1 MIFSPTSHVLD
12 AGPCCHEPRLQ
23 TQIKPDK
30 PPNADAVALYW
41 KEFTMTKFDQAW
53 VDAETAKREWMTENS
68 LYKEEEE
75 HASCGVGLVVS
86 IDGKPSRKV
95 VENGIAALKA
105 IWHRGAVDAD
115 GKTGDGA
122 GIHVQIPVEFFYD
135 QIRRTGHEPDMTK
148 MIAVGQVFLPRT
160 DYGAQETCRTIVESE
175 VLRMGYYI
183 YGWRHVPVDVACLG
197 EKANATR
204 PEIEQILI
212 SNSKGVDEETFER
225 ELYVIRRR
233 IEKAATAAG
242 VQGLYLCSLSCRS
255 IIYKGMML
263 AEQVAEFY
271 PDLMDERFESAFALY
286 HQRYSTNTFPQ
297 WWLAQPFRMLAHNGE
312 INTLKGNLNWMKS
325 HEIRM
330 ASGAFGDMAEDIKP
344 IVAQGSSDSAALD
357 SVFEVLVRAGRS
369 APMAKTMMVPE
380 SWSKQAIELPQ
391 SWRDMYSY
399 CNSVLE
405 PWDGPAALAM
415 TDGRWVCAG
424 LDRNGLRPMR
434 YVVTGDGLLIAGS
447 ETGMV
452 PVDEANVVEKGALG
466 PGQLL
471 AVDMQEGKLYHDT
484 EMKDKLAAAQPFGDW
499 VGKIN
504 ELDDKLAV
512 VTEKPM
518 FTGAEL
524 RKRQIA
530 AGYSIEELEQIL
542 APMAE
547 DAKEALASMGDDTP
561 SAVLSEKYRPLSHFF
576 RQAFSQVT
584 NPPIDSLREFRVMS
598 LKTRFG
604 NLKNVLDEDSS
615 QTEILVLDSPFVGNA
630 QFDELIANFNA
641 PLAEID
647 CTFDAG
653 AGPDDLRKGLTRI
666 RAEAEDAVRSGAGHI
681 ILTDQHQSIDR
692 VAMPMILATS
702 AVHSW
707 LTRKGLR
714 TFCSLNVRSAECVDP
729 HYFAVL
735 IGCGATVVNAYLAE
749 DSLADRIERGLL
761 ECTLTEAIQRYRNAI
776 DQGLLKIMA
785 KMGISVISSYRGG
798 LNFEAV
804 GLSRAMVAEYFP
816 GMQSRISGIGTT
828 GIQRKSES
836 VHAKGWRG
844 GSDVLPIGGF
854 YKARRS
860 GEKHAWEAQ
869 TMHMLQAACNTANYE
884 MWKQFSAAMRANPPI
899 HLRDLL
905 DIKEMGKAIP
915 IEEVESITSIRKRF
929 VTPGMSL
936 GALSPEAHKTLNV
949 AMNRIGAKS
958 DSGEGGED
966 PAHFVPEANGDNPSA
981 KIKQVASG
989 RFGVTAEYLNHCEE
1003 LEIKV
1008 AQGAKPGEGGQLP
1021 GMKVTDLIARLRHST
1036 KGVTLISPPPH
1047 HDIYSIEDLAQ
1058 LIYDLKQINPRCKV
1072 TVKLVASSGV
1082 GTIAAGVAKAKADVI
1097 LISGHNGGTGA
1108 SPATS
1113 IKYAGL
1119 PWEMGL
1125 TEAHQVLAMNNLRE
1139 RVTLRTDG
1147 GLRTGRDIVMAAMMG
1162 AEEYG
1167 IGTAALIAMG
1177 CIMVRQCQS
1186 NTCPVGVCTQDEEL
1200 RDKFTGNA
1208 DKVVNLITFYATEV
1222 REILASIGAR
1232 SMDDVIGR
1240 ADLLSQVS
1248 RGSAHLDDLDLNPL
1262 LITVDGADRIVY
1274 DRNKA
1279 RNFVPDTLDAEI
1291 VKDAARFLNDGE
1303 KMQLQY
1309 AVQNTLRTIGTR
1321 TSSHIVQN
1329 FGMNNTLQA
1338 DHLTVKLSGSA
1349 GQSLGAFAA
1358 PGLKLEVSGDAN
1370 DYVGKGLSGGT
1381 IVVRPPMNSPLVAA
1395 DNTIIGNT
1403 VLYGATAGYL
1413 FAAGRA
1419 GERFGV
1425 RNSGAKVVIEG
1436 CGACGCE
1443 YMTGGV
1449 AVILGSIGANFG
1461 AGMTGGMAYL
1471 YDPDGVAD
1479 SRMNHETLATCPIGD
1494 AHWEGQLKEL
1504 IERHL
1509 AETGSVKA
1517 ADILQHW
1524 DVELA
1529 NFVQICPKEMLA
1541 HLPAPLGVEDKA
1553 VPAE

>member
-1 MIFSPTSHVLD
+1 
-12 AGPCCHEPRLQ
+12 
-23 TQIKPDK
+23 
-30 PPNADAVALYW
+30 
-41 KEFTMTKFDQAW
+41 MTNFDQNWKAS
-53 VDAETAKREWMTENS
+53 EEAKRAFMSENS
-68 LYKEEEE
+68 LYRAEDE
-75 HASCGVGLVVS
+75 HSSCGVGLVVS
-86 IDGKPSRKV
+86 INGKKSRSV
-95 VENGIAALKA
+95 VEAGIDALKA

-122 GIHVQIPVEFFYD
+122 GIHVQIPIRFFYD
-135 QIRRTGHEPDMTK
+135 QIERTGHTPDMGRL
-148 MIAVGQVFLPRT
+148 IAVGQVFLPRS
-160 DYGAQETCRTIVESE
+160 DFGAQETCRTIVESE
-175 VLRMGYYI
+175 VLRMGYSI
-183 YGWRHVPVDVACLG
+183 YGWRHVPVDVTCLG

-204 PEIEQILI
+204 PEIEQIII
-212 SNSKGVDEETFER
+212 SNAKDVDEDTFER

-233 IEKAATAAG
+233 IEKAAAAEG
-242 VQGLYLCSLSCRS
+242 INELYIASLSCRS

-263 AEQVAEFY
+263 AEQVADFY
-271 PDLMDERFESAFALY
+271 PDLMDERFISGFAIY

-312 INTLKGNLNWMKS
+312 INTLKGNVNWMKS

-330 ASGAFGDMAEDIKP
+330 ASATFGDMAEDIKP
-344 IVAQGSSDSAALD
+344 IIAGGSSDSAALD
-357 SVFEVLVRAGRS
+357 AVFEMLVRAGRS
-369 APMAKTMMVPE
+369 APMAKTMLVPE
-380 SWSKQAIELPQ
+380 SWSKQAVELPEA
-391 SWRDMYSY
+391 WRDMYSY
-399 CNSVLE
+399 CNSVME

-434 YVVTGDGLLIAGS
+434 YVVTGEGLLIAGS
-447 ETGMV
+447 EAGMV
-452 PVDEANVVEKGALG
+452 PIDESSVVEKGALG
-466 PGQLL
+466 PGQIL
-471 AVDMQEGKLYHDT
+471 AVDMKNGKLFHDT
-484 EMKDKLAAAQPFGDW
+484 EIKDRLAASQPFGEW

-504 ELDDKLAV
+504 DADTVLAKV
-512 VTEKPM
+512 DEKPM
-518 FTGAEL
+518 FTGDEL

-530 AGYSIEELEQIL
+530 AGYSVEELEQIL

-547 DAKEALASMGDDTP
+547 DGKEVLASMGDDTP
-561 SAVLSEKYRPLSHFF
+561 SAVLSKMYRPLSHYF
-576 RQAFSQVT
+576 RQNFSQVT

-604 NLKNVLDEDSS
+604 NLKNVLDEVST
-615 QTEILVLDSPFVGNA
+615 QTEIVVLASPFVGNA
-630 QFDELIANFNA
+630 QWDVLTTQFNA

-647 CTFDAG
+647 CTFEAG
-653 AGPDDLRKGLTRI
+653 TESLSGNLERI
-666 RAEAEDAVRSGAGHI
+666 RSEAEDAVRSGAGHLV
-681 ILTDQHQSIDR
+681 LTDHLSGSGR

-702 AVHSW
+702 AVHSH
-707 LTRKGLR
+707 LTRNGLR

-749 DSLADRIERGLL
+749 DSLADRIERGLIKGN
-761 ECTLTEAIQRYRNAI
+761 LTDAIARYRAAI

-804 GLSRAMVAEYFP
+804 GLSRAMCAEYFP
-816 GMQSRISGIGTT
+816 GMTSRISGIGVSGVQIKVEEVHHRGWST
-828 GIQRKSES
+828 GL
-836 VHAKGWRG
+836 
-844 GSDVLPIGGF
+844 DVLPVGGF
-854 YKARRS
+854 YKARNS
-860 GEKHAWEAQ
+860 GETHAWEA
-869 TMHMLQAACNTANYE
+869 TSMNLLQMACNKSSFDL
-884 MWKQFSAAMRANPPI
+884 WKQYSAKMRSNPPI

-905 DIKEMGKAIP
+905 KIKPLGKPVP

-936 GALSPEAHKTLNV
+936 GALSPEAHKILNV

-966 PAHFVPEANGDNPSA
+966 PAHFVAEPNGDNPSA

-989 RFGVTAEYLNHCEE
+989 RFGVTAEYLNQCEE

-1021 GMKVTDLIARLRHST
+1021 GMKVTDLIARLRLST

-1125 TEAHQVLAMNNLRE
+1125 TEAHQVLAMNKLRD

-1147 GLRTGRDIVMAAMMG
+1147 GLRTGRDIIMAAMMG

-1186 NTCPVGVCTQDEEL
+1186 NTCPVGVCTQDEYL
-1200 RDKFTGNA
+1200 RAKFTGTA
-1208 DKVVNLITFYATEV
+1208 DKVVNLITFYAQEV
-1222 REILASIGAR
+1222 RELLAEIGAR
-1232 SMDDVIGR
+1232 SLDEIVGR
-1240 ADLLSQVS
+1240 ADLLAQVS

-1262 LITVDGADRIVY
+1262 LITVDGASDIVY
-1274 DRNKA
+1274 NRTRGRNE
-1279 RNFVPDTLDAEI
+1279 VPDTLDAEI
-1291 VKDAARFLNDGE
+1291 VRDAARFLSEGE
-1303 KMQLQY
+1303 KMQLSY
-1309 AVQNTLRTIGTR
+1309 AVQNTHRTVGTR
-1321 TSSHIVQN
+1321 TSSLIVKN
-1329 FGMNNTLQA
+1329 FGMNNTLQS
-1338 DHLTVKLSGSA
+1338 DHLTVKLQGSA
-1349 GQSLGAFAA
+1349 GQSLGAFAVQ
-1358 PGLKLEVSGDAN
+1358 GLKLEVSGDAN

-1381 IVVRPPMNSPLVAA
+1381 IVVRPPQTSPLTAS

-1403 VLYGATAGYL
+1403 VLYGATKGYL

-1419 GERFGV
+1419 GERFAV
-1425 RNSGAKVVIEG
+1425 RNSGAKTVIEG
-1436 CGACGCE
+1436 CGSNGCE

-1449 AVILGSIGANFG
+1449 AVILGEIGANFG

-1471 YDPDGVAD
+1471 YDPDGTATTL
-1479 SRMNHETLATCPIGD
+1479 MNMETVVTCPVTVD
-1494 AHWEGQLKEL
+1494 HWVSELKSL
-1504 IERHL
+1504 LERHV
-1509 AETGSVKA
+1509 AETNSRKTTE
-1517 ADILQHW
+1517 ILRHW
-1524 DVELA
+1524 DLEVG
-1529 NFVQICPKEMLA
+1529 NFLQVCPKEMLV
-1541 HLPAPLGVEDKA
+1541 HLPAPLTIEESA
-1553 VPAE
+1553 IPAE

>member
-1 MIFSPTSHVLD
+1 
-12 AGPCCHEPRLQ
+12 
-23 TQIKPDK
+23 
-30 PPNADAVALYW
+30 
-41 KEFTMTKFDQAW
+41 MTKFDENWVAQEETKRAW
-53 VDAETAKREWMTENS
+53 MAENS
-68 LYKEEEE
+68 LYREEEE

-86 IDGKPSRKV
+86 IDGKKSRKV
-95 VENGIAALKA
+95 VENGINALKA

-122 GIHVQIPVEFFYD
+122 GIHVQIPVPFFYD
-135 QIRRTGHEPDMTK
+135 QIERTGHTPDK
-148 MIAVGQVFLPRT
+148 EQMIAVGQVFLPRT
-160 DYGAQETCRTIVESE
+160 DFGAQETCRTIVETE
-175 VLRMGYYI
+175 VLRMGYRI
-183 YGWRHVPVDVACLG
+183 YGWRHVPVNVSCLG

-212 SNSKGVDEETFER
+212 SNSKGVEEEEFER

-233 IEKAATAAG
+233 IEKAAAMMD
-242 VQGLYLCSLSCRS
+242 LYICSLSCRS

-263 AEQVAEFY
+263 AEQVADFY
-271 PDLMDERFESAFALY
+271 PDLMDERFESAFAIY

-330 ASGAFGDMAEDIKP
+330 ASGAFGDMAEDVKP
-344 IVAQGSSDSAALD
+344 VVAAGSSDSAALD

-369 APMAKTMMVPE
+369 APMAKTMLVPE
-380 SWSKQAIELPQ
+380 AWSQQNEMPKKWQ
-391 SWRDMYSY
+391 DMYNY
-399 CNSVLE
+399 CNAVME

-415 TDGRWVCAG
+415 TDGRWVVAG

-434 YVVTGDGLLIAGS
+434 YAVTGDGLLIAGS

-452 PVDEANVVEKGALG
+452 PFDEATVREKGALG
-466 PGQLL
+466 PGQMIG
-471 AVDMQEGKLYHDT
+471 VHMGKAALYHD
-484 EMKDKLAAAQPFGDW
+484 EELKDKMSAALPFGEW
-499 VGKIN
+499 VEKITH
-504 ELDDKLAV
+504 LDDITLDVKEQPL
-512 VTEKPM
+512 
-518 FTGAEL
+518 FSGAEL

-547 DAKEALASMGDDTP
+547 DGKETLASMGDDTP
-561 SAVLSEKYRPLSHFF
+561 SAVLSKKYRPLSHFF
-576 RQAFSQVT
+576 RQNFSQVT

-630 QFDELIANFNA
+630 QFDKMVEQFNA
-641 PLAEID
+641 DMVTID
-647 CTFDAG
+647 CTFAADG
-653 AGPDDLRKGLTRI
+653 GSLREALNRI
-666 RAEAEDAVRSGAGHI
+666 RNEAEDAVRSGAGHI
-681 ILTDQHQSIDR
+681 VLTDQEQSVDK
-692 VAMPMILATS
+692 VGMPMILATS
-702 AVHSW
+702 AVHAW
-707 LTRKGLR
+707 LTSKGLR
-714 TFCSLNVRSAECVDP
+714 TFTSLNVRSAECVDP

-761 ECTLTEAIQRYRNAI
+761 DTDLTEATARYRNAI

-804 GLSRAMVAEYFP
+804 GLSRAMVNEFFP
-816 GMQSRISGIGTT
+816 GMQSRISGIGIT
-828 GIQRKSES
+828 GIQAKTED
-836 VHAKGWRG
+836 VHRLGWQG
-844 GSDVLPIGGF
+844 GQDVLPIGGF

-869 TMHMLQAACNTANYE
+869 TMHMLQAACARASYD
-884 MWKQFSAAMRANPPI
+884 MWKQYSQTMKANPPI

-905 DIKEMGKAIP
+905 DIKPMGEPIA

-966 PAHFVPEANGDNPSA
+966 PAHFVPEPNGDNPSA

-1072 TVKLVASSGV
+1072 TVKLVAASGV

-1139 RVTLRTDG
+1139 RITLRTDG

-1186 NTCPVGVCTQDEEL
+1186 NTCPVGVCTQDEDL
-1200 RDKFTGNA
+1200 RAKFDGNA
-1208 DKVVNLITFYATEV
+1208 DKVVNLITFYAQEV
-1222 REILASIGAR
+1222 RDILASIGAR
-1232 SMDDVIGR
+1232 SLDEVIGR
-1240 ADLLSQVS
+1240 ADLLTQVS

-1262 LITVDGADRIVY
+1262 LITVDGAHEIKY
-1274 DRNKA
+1274 DRNKP
-1279 RNFVPDTLDAEI
+1279 RNDVPDTLDAEI
-1291 VKDAARFLNDGE
+1291 VKDAQPFLKDGE
-1303 KMQLQY
+1303 KMQLSY

-1321 TSSHIVQN
+1321 TSSHIVQR
-1329 FGMNNTLQA
+1329 FGMRNDLQP
-1338 DHLTVKLSGSA
+1338 DHLTIKLTGSA
-1349 GQSLGAFAA
+1349 GQALGAFAA
-1358 PGLKLEVSGDAN
+1358 PGLKLEVFGDAN
-1370 DYVGKGLSGGT
+1370 DYVGKGLSGGR
-1381 IVVRPPMNSPLVAA
+1381 IVVRPAQESPLVAA

-1403 VLYGATAGYL
+1403 VLYGATAGHL

-1419 GERFGV
+1419 GERFAV
-1425 RNSGAKVVIEG
+1425 RNSGASVVIEG
-1436 CGACGCE
+1436 CGTNGCE

-1471 YDPDGVAD
+1471 YDAEGDVAD
-1479 SRMNHETLATCPIGD
+1479 LMNMETLVTCPVTVD
-1494 AHWEGQLKEL
+1494 HWHDQLKGL
-1504 IERHL
+1504 IEEHVN
-1509 AETGSVKA
+1509 ETGSLKGA
-1517 ADILQHW
+1517 QLLQDW
-1524 DVELA
+1524 DLEKSK
-1529 NFVQICPKEMLA
+1529 FVQVCPIEMLK
-1541 HLPAPLGVEDKA
+1541 HIPAPLGIEDQA
-1553 VPAE
+1553 IPAE

>member
-1 MIFSPTSHVLD
+1 
-12 AGPCCHEPRLQ
+12 
-23 TQIKPDK
+23 
-30 PPNADAVALYW
+30 
-41 KEFTMTKFDQAW
+41 MTKYDDAW
-53 VDAETAKREWMTENS
+53 VAREEAKRAMMAEKG
-68 LYKEEEE
+68 LYSAEEE
-75 HASCGVGLVVS
+75 HSSCGVGLVVN
-86 IDGKPSRKV
+86 IDGSRSRSV
-95 VENGIAALKA
+95 VENGIKALKA

-122 GIHVQIPVEFFYD
+122 GIHVQIPVPFFYD
-135 QIRRTGHEPDMTK
+135 QVRRTGHTPREDEL
-148 MIAVGQVFLPRT
+148 IAVGQVFLPRT
-160 DYGAQETCRTIVESE
+160 NFAAQETCRTIVETE

-183 YGWRHVPVDVACLG
+183 YGWRHVPVKIECLG

-212 SNSKGVDEETFER
+212 SNSKGVDEDVFER

-233 IEKAATAAG
+233 IEKAAIAAQ
-242 VQGLYLCSLSCRS
+242 VPQMYIASMSCRS

-271 PDLMDERFESAFALY
+271 PDLMDDRFVSAFAIY

-330 ASGAFGDMAEDIKP
+330 ASATFGELAEDIKP
-344 IVAQGSSDSAALD
+344 IVAAGSSDSAALD

-369 APMAKTMMVPE
+369 APMAKTMLVPE
-380 SWSKQAIELPQ
+380 SWSKQAVELPQ
-391 SWRDMYSY
+391 AWRDMYSY
-399 CNSVLE
+399 CNSVME

-434 YVVTGDGLLIAGS
+434 FVVTGDGMLIAGS
-447 ETGMV
+447 EAGMV
-452 PVDEANVVEKGALG
+452 PLDEANVVEKGALG
-466 PGQLL
+466 PGQMI
-471 AVDMQEGKLYHDT
+471 AVDMKKGKLFHDARI
-484 EMKDKLAAAQPFGDW
+484 KDKLAEALPFGEW
-499 VGKIN
+499 VGKIV
-504 ELDDKLAV
+504 ELDEPLADV
-512 VTEKPM
+512 VETPV

-524 RKRQIA
+524 RRRQVA
-530 AGYSIEELEQIL
+530 AGYSIEDLEQIL

-547 DAKEALASMGDDTP
+547 DAKETLASMGDDTP
-561 SAVLSEKYRPLSHFF
+561 SAVLSKQYRPLSHFF
-576 RQAFSQVT
+576 RQNFSQVT

-630 QFDELIANFNA
+630 QFEALFAHFNA
-641 PLAEID
+641 DMVTID
-647 CTFDAG
+647 CTFEPG
-653 AGPDDLRKGLTRI
+653 AANLNEGLKRI

-681 ILTDQHQSIDR
+681 VLTDHMSGEDK

-702 AVHSW
+702 AVHSH

-714 TFCSLNVRSAECVDP
+714 TFTSLNVRSAECMDP

-749 DSLADRIERGLL
+749 DSLNDRIERGLL
-761 ECTLTEAIQRYRNAI
+761 DMTLSKAVERYREAI

-785 KMGISVISSYRGG
+785 KMGISVVSSYRGG

-804 GLSRAMVAEYFP
+804 GLSRAMCAEYFP
-816 GMQSRISGIGTT
+816 GMTSRISGIGVT
-828 GIQRKSES
+828 GIQRKAEE
-836 VHAKGWRG
+836 VHAKGWQG
-844 GSDVLPIGGF
+844 DAVVLPIGGF
-854 YKARRS
+854 YKARKS
-860 GEKHAWEAQ
+860 GETHAWEA
-869 TMHMLQAACNTANYE
+869 TSMHLLQMACNKASYQ
-884 MWKQFSAAMRANPPI
+884 MWKQYSQKMQSNPPI

-905 DIKEMGKAIP
+905 DIKPLGEPVGL
-915 IEEVESITSIRKRF
+915 EEVESITSIRKRF

-966 PAHFVPEANGDNPSA
+966 PAHFVPEPNGDNPSA

-989 RFGVTAEYLNHCEE
+989 RFGVTAEYLNQCEE

-1082 GTIAAGVAKAKADVI
+1082 GTIAAGVAKAKADII

-1125 TEAHQVLAMNNLRE
+1125 TEAHQVLSMNNLRD

-1147 GLRTGRDIVMAAMMG
+1147 GLRTGRDIVMAAMLG

-1186 NTCPVGVCTQDEEL
+1186 NTCPVGVCTQDEAL

-1232 SMDDVIGR
+1232 SLDDVIGR
-1240 ADLLSQVS
+1240 ADLLTQVS

-1262 LITVDGADRIVY
+1262 LITVDGAHDNVY
-1274 DRNKA
+1274 DRDKP
-1279 RNFVPDTLDAEI
+1279 RNPVLDTLDAQI
-1291 VKDAARFLNDGE
+1291 VKDAARFLEDGE
-1303 KMQLQY
+1303 KMQLSY
-1309 AVQNTLRTIGTR
+1309 AVQNTHRTVGTR
-1321 TSSHIVQN
+1321 VSSHIVKK
-1329 FGMNNTLQA
+1329 FGMRNSLQP
-1338 DHLTVKLSGSA
+1338 DHLTVKLTGSA

-1381 IVVRPPMNSPLVAA
+1381 IVVRPSMASSIVAA

-1403 VLYGATAGYL
+1403 VLYGATDGYL

-1419 GERFGV
+1419 GERFAV

-1436 CGACGCE
+1436 CGSNGCE

-1471 YDPDGVAD
+1471 YDPLGKAPAM
-1479 SRMNHETLATCPIGD
+1479 MNHETLVSCPVTVD
-1494 AHWEGQLKEL
+1494 HWMGQLKDL
-1504 IERHL
+1504 LERHL
-1509 AETGSVKA
+1509 KETNSRRA

-1524 DVELA
+1524 DTEKH
-1529 NFVQICPKEMLA
+1529 NFLQICPKEMLI
-1541 HLPAPLGVEDKA
+1541 HIQAPLSYEEA
-1553 VPAE
+1553 AMPAE

>member
-1 MIFSPTSHVLD
+1 
-12 AGPCCHEPRLQ
+12 
-23 TQIKPDK
+23 
-30 PPNADAVALYW
+30 
-41 KEFTMTKFDQAW
+41 MTKYDADW
-53 VDAETAKREWMTENS
+53 VRAEEAKRKWMAENGMYS
-68 LYKEEEE
+68 EAEE
-75 HASCGVGLVVS
+75 HSSCGVGLVVS
-86 IDGKPSRKV
+86 IDGKKSRKV
-95 VENGIAALKA
+95 VEAGINALKA

-122 GIHVQIPVEFFYD
+122 GIHIQIPAPFFYD
-135 QIRRTGHEPDMTK
+135 QIKRTGHEPRHDELM
-148 MIAVGQVFLPRT
+148 AVGQVFLPRT
-160 DYGAQETCRTIVESE
+160 DFGAQETCRTIVEAE

-183 YGWRHVPVDVACLG
+183 YGWRHVPVEIECLG

-212 SNSKGVDEETFER
+212 SNSKGVDEEQFER

-233 IEKAATAAG
+233 IEKAAAAAH
-242 VQGLYLCSLSCRS
+242 VEGLYIASLSCRS

-263 AEQVAEFY
+263 AEQVAVFY
-271 PDLMDERFESAFALY
+271 PDLQDERFESAFAVY

-312 INTLKGNLNWMKS
+312 INTIKGNVNWMKS

-330 ASGAFGDMAEDIKP
+330 ASGTFGDLAEDIKP
-344 IVAQGSSDSAALD
+344 IIPSGSSDSAALD
-357 SVFEVLVRAGRS
+357 AVFEVLVRAGRS
-369 APMAKTMMVPE
+369 APMAKTMLVPE

-391 SWRDMYSY
+391 AWRDMYSY
-399 CNSVLE
+399 CNGVME

-415 TDGRWVCAG
+415 TDGRWVCGG

-447 ETGMV
+447 EAGMV
-452 PVDEANVVEKGALG
+452 PTHEGTVREKGALG
-466 PGQLL
+466 PGQMI
-471 AVDMQEGKLYHDT
+471 AVDMKAGKLYHDT
-484 EMKDKLAAAQPFGDW
+484 EIKDKLAASQPFGDW
-499 VGKIN
+499 VGKITDLDK
-504 ELDDKLAV
+504 ELSSIA
-512 VTEKPM
+512 EKPM
-518 FTGAEL
+518 FEGADL
-524 RKRQIA
+524 RQRQIA
-530 AGYSIEELEQIL
+530 AGMTVEEIEQTLV
-542 APMAE
+542 PMAE
-547 DAKEALASMGDDTP
+547 DGKEALASMGDDTP
-561 SAVLSEKYRPLSHFF
+561 SAVLSNKYRPLSHFF
-576 RQAFSQVT
+576 RQNFSQVT

-604 NLKNVLDEDSS
+604 NLKNVLDESS
-615 QTEILVLDSPFVGNA
+615 AQTEIFVLNSPFVANA
-630 QFDELIANFNA
+630 QFDELKSHFNA
-641 PLAEID
+641 GLSEID
-647 CTFDAG
+647 CTFGTDE
-653 AGPDDLRKGLTRI
+653 GPDALRRALNRI
-666 RAEAEDAVRSGAGHI
+666 RAEVEEAVRSGGGHI
-681 ILTDQHQSIDR
+681 ILTDQHQGPDR
-692 VAMPMILATS
+692 VPMPMILATS

-707 LTRKGLR
+707 LTAKGLR
-714 TFCSLNVRSAECVDP
+714 TFCSLGVRSAECVDP

-735 IGCGATVVNAYLAE
+735 IGCGATIVNAYLAE
-749 DSLADRIERGLL
+749 DTLADRIKRGLL
-761 ECTLTEAIQRYRNAI
+761 DMTLNEAMAQYREAI
-776 DQGLLKIMA
+776 DQGMLKIMS
-785 KMGISVISSYRGG
+785 KMGISVVSSYRGG

-804 GLSRAMVAEYFP
+804 GLSRATCAEFFP
-816 GMQSRISGIGTT
+816 GMTSRISGIGVS
-828 GIQRKSES
+828 GIQKKVEGI
-836 VHAKGWRG
+836 HQKGWLSG
-844 GSDVLPIGGF
+844 LDVLPIGGF
-854 YKARRS
+854 YKARKS
-860 GEKHAWEAQ
+860 GETHAWEAQ
-869 TMHMLQAACNTANYE
+869 TMHMLQSACDRASFE
-884 MWKQFSAAMRANPPI
+884 IWKQYSARMQANPPI

-905 DIKEMGKAIP
+905 AIKP
-915 IEEVESITSIRKRF
+915 LNTPVPLEEVESITSIRKRF

-936 GALSPEAHKTLNV
+936 GALSPEAHKLLNV

-966 PAHFVPEANGDNPSA
+966 PAHFVPESNGDNPSA

-989 RFGVTAEYLNHCEE
+989 RFGVTAEYLNQCEE

-1058 LIYDLKQINPRCKV
+1058 LIYDLKQINPRVKV

-1108 SPATS
+1108 SPGTS
-1113 IKYAGL
+1113 IKFAGL

-1125 TEAHQVLAMNNLRE
+1125 TEAHQVLAMNNLRS

-1186 NTCPVGVCTQDEEL
+1186 NTCPVGVCTQDPEL
-1200 RDKFTGNA
+1200 RAKFTGTA
-1208 DKVVNLITFYATEV
+1208 DKVVNLITFYAQEV

-1232 SMDDVIGR
+1232 SLDEVIGR

-1248 RGSAHLDDLDLNPL
+1248 RGADHLDDLDLNPL
-1262 LITVDGADRIVY
+1262 LITVDGSKNIVY
-1274 DRNKA
+1274 NREKPRNA
-1279 RNFVPDTLDAEI
+1279 VNDTLDVEI
-1291 VKDAARFLNDGE
+1291 VRDAARFLKDGE
-1303 KMQLQY
+1303 KMQLSY
-1309 AVQNTLRTIGTR
+1309 AVQNTHRSVGTR

-1329 FGMNNTLQA
+1329 FGMRNALQP

-1358 PGLKLEVSGDAN
+1358 PGLKIEIMGEAN

-1381 IVVRPPMNSPLVAA
+1381 IVVRPPMESPLIAS

-1403 VLYGATAGYL
+1403 VLYGATDGYL

-1419 GERFGV
+1419 GERFAV

-1436 CGACGCE
+1436 CGSNGCE

-1449 AVILGSIGANFG
+1449 AVILGEIGPNFG

-1471 YDPDGVAD
+1471 YDPEGKTAAM
-1479 SRMNHETLATCPIGD
+1479 MNMETLVTCPVTVD
-1494 AHWEGQLKEL
+1494 HWQDQLKGL
-1504 IERHL
+1504 IARHA
-1509 AETGSVKA
+1509 AETGSRKA
-1517 ADILQHW
+1517 TDLIQNW
-1524 DVELA
+1524 DLEKDS
-1529 NFVQICPKEMLA
+1529 FVQVCPKEMLV
-1541 HLPAPLGVEDKA
+1541 HIPFPLSIEDKA
-1553 VPAE
+1553 IPAE

>member
-1 MIFSPTSHVLD
+1 MTIYDQSW
-12 AGPCCHEPRLQ
+12 
-23 TQIKPDK
+23 
-30 PPNADAVALYW
+30 VA
-41 KEFTMTKFDQAW
+41 
-53 VDAETAKREWMTENS
+53 AEEAKREWMTENG
-68 LYKEEEE
+68 LFREDDE
-75 HASCGVGLVVS
+75 HASCGVGLVVA
-86 IDGKPSRKV
+86 IDGAPSRGV
-95 VENGIAALKA
+95 VEKGINALKA

-122 GIHVQIPVEFFYD
+122 GIHVQIPVPFFED
-135 QIRRTGHEPDMTK
+135 QIRRTGHEPQAGEL
-148 MIAVGQVFLPRT
+148 IAVGQVFLPRT
-160 DYGAQETCRTIVESE
+160 DFGAQEHCRTIVESE
-175 VLRMGYYI
+175 VLRMGHYI
-183 YGWRHVPVDVACLG
+183 YGWRHVPVNNDVLG
-197 EKANATR
+197 DKANATR

-212 SNSKGVDEETFER
+212 RCEKDMDEEKFER
-225 ELYVIRRR
+225 ELYIIRRR

-242 VQGLYLCSLSCRS
+242 IGGMYVCSLSCRS

-271 PDLMDERFESAFALY
+271 PDLMDERFESAFAIY

-297 WWLAQPFRMLAHNGE
+297 WSLAQPFRMLAHNGE
-312 INTLKGNLNWMKS
+312 INTLKGNVNWMRS

-330 ASGAFGDMAEDIKP
+330 ASGAFGDKAEDIKP
-344 IVAQGSSDSAALD
+344 IIPAGASDSSALD
-357 SVFEVLVRAGRS
+357 SVFEVLVRAGRN

-380 SWSKQAIELPQ
+380 AWSKQAVEMPGAWQ
-391 SWRDMYSY
+391 DMYSY
-399 CNSVLE
+399 CNAVME

-415 TDGRWVCAG
+415 TDGRWVCGG
-424 LDRNGLRPMR
+424 LDRNGLRPLR

-447 ETGMV
+447 EVGMV
-452 PVDEANVVEKGALG
+452 PVDEATVVEKGALG
-466 PGQLL
+466 PGQMI
-471 AVDMQEGKLYHDT
+471 AVDMAEGKLFRDT
-484 EMKDKLAAAQPFGDW
+484 ELKNKLAAAQPFGDW
-499 VGKIN
+499 VGKVVDLN
-504 ELDDKLAV
+504 TVLES
-512 VTEKPM
+512 VTETAK
-518 FTGAEL
+518 FDGEDL
-524 RKRQIA
+524 RKRQVA
-530 AGYSIEELEQIL
+530 AGYTIEELEQVL

-547 DAKEALASMGDDTP
+547 DGKEMIASMGDDTP
-561 SAVLSEKYRPLSHFF
+561 SAVLSKTYRPLSHFF
-576 RQAFSQVT
+576 RQNFSQVT
-584 NPPIDSLREFRVMS
+584 NPPIDSLRESRVMS

-630 QFDELIANFNA
+630 AFDAMVDQFGDSVAI
-641 PLAEID
+641 ID
-647 CTFDAG
+647 CTFAPGQGALSAG
-653 AGPDDLRKGLTRI
+653 LQRI
-666 RAEAEDAVRSGAGHI
+666 RAEAEDAVRSGAGHLV
-681 ILTDQHQSIDR
+681 LTDENQSEAK
-692 VAMPMILATS
+692 VAMPMILVTS
-702 AVHSW
+702 AVHSG
-707 LTRKGLR
+707 LTKQGLR
-714 TFCSLNVRSAECVDP
+714 TFCSVNVRSAECVDP

-735 IGCGATVVNAYLAE
+735 IGCGATTVNAYLAQ
-749 DSLADRIERGLL
+749 DSIADRIRRGLIDGSV
-761 ECTLTEAIQRYRNAI
+761 TEAVARYRAAV
-776 DQGLLKIMA
+776 DAGLLKIMS
-785 KMGISVISSYRGG
+785 KMGISVLSSYRGG

-816 GMQSRISGIGTT
+816 GMHSRISGIGTSGVQT
-828 GIQRKSES
+828 KVEEI
-836 VHAKGWRG
+836 HAKGWQS
-844 GSDVLPIGGF
+844 GSDILPIGGF

-869 TMHMLQAACNTANYE
+869 TMHMLQAACNNASYALWQQYSKS
-884 MWKQFSAAMRANPPI
+884 MQSNPPI

-905 DIKEMGKAIP
+905 AIKPLGKEVP

-936 GALSPEAHKTLNV
+936 GALSPEAHRTLSI

-958 DSGEGGED
+958 DSGEGGESPD
-966 PAHFVPEANGDNPSA
+966 DFTPEPNGDNASA

-989 RFGVTAEYLNHCEE
+989 RFGVTAEYLLACEE

-1021 GMKVTDLIARLRHST
+1021 GMKVTDLIAKLRHST

-1058 LIYDLKQINPRCKV
+1058 LIYDLKQINPICKV

-1108 SPATS
+1108 SPGTS

-1147 GLRTGRDIVMAAMMG
+1147 GLRTGRDIVMAAMLG

-1186 NTCPVGVCTQDEEL
+1186 NTCPVGVCTQDDAL

-1232 SMDDVIGR
+1232 SLDDVIGR
-1240 ADLLSQVS
+1240 ADLLTQVS

-1262 LITVDGADRIVY
+1262 LITVDGAQSITY
-1274 DRNKA
+1274 DRNKP
-1279 RNFVPDTLDAEI
+1279 RNPVDDTLDAQI
-1291 VKDAARFLNDGE
+1291 VKDAAPFLNDRE
-1303 KMQLQY
+1303 KMQLDY

-1321 TSSHIVQN
+1321 TSAHIVQN
-1329 FGMNNTLQA
+1329 FGMRNDLQP
-1338 DHLTVKLSGSA
+1338 DHLTVKLRGSA

-1381 IVVRPPMNSPLVAA
+1381 IVVRPPMVSPLKAS

-1403 VLYGATAGYL
+1403 VLYGATDGYL

-1419 GERFGV
+1419 GERFAV
-1425 RNSGAKVVIEG
+1425 RNSGASVVIEG
-1436 CGACGCE
+1436 CGTNGCE

-1471 YDPDGVAD
+1471 YDPDGLAPD
-1479 SRMNHETLATCPIGD
+1479 LINMETLVTNPVTVN
-1494 AHWEGQLKEL
+1494 HWHDQLLAL
-1504 IERHL
+1504 IKRH
-1509 AETGSVKA
+1509 ADETGSRKA
-1517 ADILQHW
+1517 ADLLQHW
-1524 DVELA
+1524 DIEKG
-1529 NFVQICPKEMLA
+1529 NFLQICPKEMLV
-1541 HLPAPLGVEDKA
+1541 HLPHPLSIEQTA
-1553 VPAE
+1553 IPAE

>member
-1 MIFSPTSHVLD
+1 
-12 AGPCCHEPRLQ
+12 
-23 TQIKPDK
+23 
-30 PPNADAVALYW
+30 
-41 KEFTMTKFDQAW
+41 MTKFDAAW
-53 VDAETAKREWMTENS
+53 VAAEEAKRQWMAENGM
-68 LYKEEEE
+68 YAEDEE
-75 HASCGVGLVVS
+75 HSSCGVGLVVA
-86 IDGKPSRKV
+86 IDGSKSRQV

-122 GIHVQIPVEFFYD
+122 GIHVQIPVPFFAD
-135 QIRRTGHEPDMTK
+135 QVARTGHEIDMTK
-148 MIAVGQVFLPRT
+148 LIAVGQVFLPRT
-160 DYGAQETCRTIVESE
+160 DHGAQETCRTIVESE
-175 VLRMGYYI
+175 VLRMGHYI
-183 YGWRHVPVDVACLG
+183 YGWRHVPVDVSCLG

-212 SNSKGVDEETFER
+212 RCEKDISEEEFER

-233 IEKAATAAG
+233 IEKAATAEG
-242 VQGLYLCSLSCRS
+242 IGSLYLASLSCRS

-271 PDLMDERFESAFALY
+271 PDLMDERFESAFAIY

-330 ASGAFGDMAEDIKP
+330 ASATFGDAAEDIKP
-344 IVAQGSSDSAALD
+344 IVAGGSSDSAALD
-357 SVFEVLVRAGRS
+357 AVFEVMVRAGRN
-369 APMAKTMMVPE
+369 APMAKTMLVPE
-380 SWSKQAIELPQ
+380 AWSKSAIEIPEA
-391 SWRDMYSY
+391 WKDMYNY
-399 CNSVLE
+399 CNAVME

-415 TDGRWVCAG
+415 TDGRWVCGG

-447 ETGMV
+447 EAGMV
-452 PVDEANVVEKGALG
+452 PVDERMIKEKGALG
-466 PGQLL
+466 PGQMI
-471 AVDMQEGKLYHDT
+471 AVDMQEGRLFHDT
-484 EMKDKLAAAQPFGDW
+484 EMKDTLAGEHPYAEWTDHIVDLSVEMKG
-499 VGKIN
+499 
-504 ELDDKLAV
+504 L
-512 VTEKPM
+512 TEKALYD
-518 FTGAEL
+518 GAEL
-524 RKRQIA
+524 RQRQIA
-530 AGYSIEELEQIL
+530 AGYSMEELEQVL

-547 DAKEALASMGDDTP
+547 DGKEMIASMGDDTP
-561 SAVLSEKYRPLSHFF
+561 SAVLSETYRPLSHFF
-576 RQAFSQVT
+576 RQNFSQVT
-584 NPPIDSLREFRVMS
+584 NPPIDSLREARVMS

-604 NLKNVLDEDSS
+604 NLKNVLDADGS

-630 QFDELIANFNA
+630 EFDAMVDQFGDSIAF
-641 PLAEID
+641 ID
-647 CTFDAG
+647 CVFEPGAG
-653 AGPDDLRKGLTRI
+653 ALGRALERI
-666 RAEAEDAVRSGAGHI
+666 RSEAEDAVRSGAGHI
-681 ILTDQHQSIDR
+681 ILSDR
-692 VAMPMILATS
+692 AQDAAHVPMPMILATS

-707 LTRKGLR
+707 LTRNGLR
-714 TFCSLNVRSAECVDP
+714 TFCSLNVRSAECIDP

-735 IGCGATVVNAYLAE
+735 ISSGATTVNAYLAQ
-749 DSLADRIERGLL
+749 DSIADRIDRGLIDG
-761 ECTLTEAIQRYRNAI
+761 TLTEAIARYRAAI
-776 DQGLLKIMA
+776 DAGLLKIMS

-804 GLSRAMVAEYFP
+804 GLSRAMCAEYFP
-816 GMQSRISGIGTT
+816 GMKSRISGIGVG
-828 GIQRKSES
+828 GIQTKTEE
-836 VHAKGWRG
+836 VHARGWSG
-844 GSDVLPIGGF
+844 GQDVLPIGGF
-854 YKARRS
+854 FKARRS
-860 GEKHAWEAQ
+860 GEKHAWEAT
-869 TMHMLQAACNTANYE
+869 TMHMLQSACDRASYE
-884 MWKQFSAAMRANPPI
+884 LWTQYSRAMQNNPPI

-905 DIKEMGKAIP
+905 AIKPMGEAVP

-936 GALSPEAHKTLNV
+936 GALSPEAHRTLSI

-958 DSGEGGED
+958 DSGEGGESPD
-966 PAHFVPEANGDNPSA
+966 DFTPEPNGDNASA

-989 RFGVTAEYLNHCEE
+989 RFGVTAEYLLACEE

-1021 GMKVTDLIARLRHST
+1021 GMKVTDLIAKLRHST

-1058 LIYDLKQINPRCKV
+1058 LIYDLKQINPVCKV

-1108 SPATS
+1108 SPGTS

-1139 RVTLRTDG
+1139 RITLRTDG
-1147 GLRTGRDIVMAAMMG
+1147 GLRTGRDIVTAAMLG

-1186 NTCPVGVCTQDEEL
+1186 NTCPVGVCTQKDEL
-1200 RDKFTGNA
+1200 RDKFTGTA

-1232 SMDDVIGR
+1232 SLDEVIGR
-1240 ADLLSQVS
+1240 ADLLTQVS

-1262 LITVDGADRIVY
+1262 LITVDGAQEITY
-1274 DRNKA
+1274 DRNQP
-1279 RNFVPDTLDAEI
+1279 RNEVPDTLDAQI
-1291 VKDAARFLNDGE
+1291 VKDAARFLQDRE
-1303 KMQLQY
+1303 KMQLEY

-1329 FGMNNTLQA
+1329 FGMRNDLQP
-1338 DHLTVKLSGSA
+1338 DHLTVKLKGSA

-1381 IVVRPPMNSPLVAA
+1381 IVVRPPMASPLVAE
-1395 DNTIIGNT
+1395 DNVIIGNT
-1403 VLYGATAGYL
+1403 VLYGATDGYL

-1419 GERFGV
+1419 GERFAV
-1425 RNSGAKVVIEG
+1425 RNSGASVVIEG
-1436 CGACGCE
+1436 CGSNGCE

-1449 AVILGSIGANFG
+1449 AVILGDIGANFG

-1471 YDPDGVAD
+1471 YDPKGETGPLI
-1479 SRMNHETLATCPIGD
+1479 NPETLVTCSVTVE
-1494 AHWEGQLKEL
+1494 HWEAQLRGL
-1504 IERHL
+1504 IERHRD
-1509 AETGSVKA
+1509 ETGSRKA
-1517 ADILQHW
+1517 EELLQHW
-1524 DVELA
+1524 EMERG
-1529 NFVQICPKEMLA
+1529 NFVQVCPKEMLVHLA
-1541 HLPAPLGVEDKA
+1541 HPLGDEARA

>member
-1 MIFSPTSHVLD
+1 
-12 AGPCCHEPRLQ
+12 
-23 TQIKPDK
+23 
-30 PPNADAVALYW
+30 
-41 KEFTMTKFDQAW
+41 MTKFDAKW
-53 VDAETAKREWMTENS
+53 VAEEHAKRAWMAENS
-68 LYKEEEE
+68 LYQPEDE

-95 VENGIAALKA
+95 VEAGITALKA
-105 IWHRGAVDAD
+105 VWHRGAVDAD

-122 GIHVQIPVEFFYD
+122 GIHVQIPVSFFYD
-135 QIRRTGHEPDMTK
+135 QIERTGHVPNKDEL
-148 MIAVGQVFLPRT
+148 IAVGQVFLPRS
-160 DYGAQETCRTIVESE
+160 DFGAQETCRTIVETE

-183 YGWRHVPVDVACLG
+183 YGWRHVPVKVECLG

-233 IEKAATAAG
+233 IEKAAAAAQ
-242 VQGLYLCSLSCRS
+242 VNELYLASLSCRS

-271 PDLMDERFESAFALY
+271 PDLLDERFESAFAIY

-312 INTLKGNLNWMKS
+312 INTLKGNVNWMKS

-330 ASGAFGDMAEDIKP
+330 ASAAFGDMAEDIKP
-344 IVAQGSSDSAALD
+344 IVPGGSSDSAALD
-357 SVFEVLVRAGRS
+357 SVFEVLVRAGRN
-369 APMAKTMMVPE
+369 APMAKTMLVPE
-380 SWSKQAIELPQ
+380 SWSKQAVELPQ
-391 SWRDMYSY
+391 AWRDMYSY
-399 CNSVLE
+399 CNAVME

-434 YVVTGDGLLIAGS
+434 YVVTGDGLLISGS
-447 ETGMV
+447 EAGMV
-452 PVDEANVVEKGALG
+452 PTDEATVVEKGALG
-466 PGQLL
+466 PGQIL
-471 AVDMQEGKLYHDT
+471 AVDMAEGLLYHDT
-484 EMKDKLAAAQPFGDW
+484 EIKDQLAAAQPFGDW
-499 VGKIN
+499 VSKIN
-504 ELDDKLAV
+504 ELDSKLAA
-512 VTEKPM
+512 VTE
-518 FTGAEL
+518 TAIYSGAEL

-530 AGYSIEELEQIL
+530 AGYSIEELEAIL
-542 APMAE
+542 VPMAE
-547 DAKEALASMGDDTP
+547 DGKEALASMGDDTP
-561 SAVLSEKYRPLSHFF
+561 SAVLSEMYRPLSHFF
-576 RQAFSQVT
+576 RQNFSQVT
-584 NPPIDSLREFRVMS
+584 NPPIDSLREYRVMS

-604 NLKNVLDEDSS
+604 NLKNVLDESS
-615 QTEILVLDSPFVGNA
+615 AQTEILVLDSPFVGNA
-630 QFDELIANFNA
+630 QFEELKKNFKGDCV
-641 PLAEID
+641 EID
-647 CTFDAG
+647 CTFPVDEGSDALR
-653 AGPDDLRKGLTRI
+653 AGIARI
-666 RAEAEDAVRSGAGHI
+666 RAEAEDAVASGAGHI
-681 ILTDQHQSIDR
+681 ILTDQAQGETR

-735 IGCGATVVNAYLAE
+735 VGCGATVVNAYLAE

-761 ECTLTEAIQRYRNAI
+761 DCSLTEAISRYRNAI

-804 GLSRAMVAEYFP
+804 GLSRALVADYFP
-816 GMQSRISGIGTT
+816 GMPSRISGIGIT
-828 GIQRKSES
+828 GIQRKLEA
-836 VHAKGWRG
+836 VHKKGWLAET
-844 GSDVLPIGGF
+844 DVLPIGGF

-869 TMHMLQAACNTANYE
+869 TMHMMQAACNRASYE
-884 MWKQFSAAMRANPPI
+884 LWKQYATKMQSNPPI

-905 DIKEMGKAIP
+905 DIKPMAKAIP
-915 IEEVESITSIRKRF
+915 IEEVESITAIRKRF

-966 PAHFVPEANGDNPSA
+966 PAHFHPEPNGDNPSA

-989 RFGVTAEYLNHCEE
+989 RFGVTAEYLNQCEE

-1072 TVKLVASSGV
+1072 TVKLVAASGV

-1125 TEAHQVLAMNNLRE
+1125 TEAHQVLAMNNLRD

-1186 NTCPVGVCTQDEEL
+1186 NTCPVGVCTQDESL
-1200 RDKFTGNA
+1200 RAKFTGNA
-1208 DKVVNLITFYATEV
+1208 DKVVNLITFYAQEV

-1240 ADLLSQVS
+1240 ADLLTQVS

-1262 LITVDGADRIVY
+1262 LITVDGAAQIGY
-1274 DRNKA
+1274 DRGRE
-1279 RNFVPDTLDAEI
+1279 RNAVPDTLDAEI
-1291 VKDAARFLNDGE
+1291 VKDAARFLEDGE
-1303 KMQLQY
+1303 KMQLSY
-1309 AVQNTLRTIGTR
+1309 AVQNTHRTIGTR
-1321 TSSHIVQN
+1321 TSSHIVKR
-1329 FGMNNTLQA
+1329 FGMRNSLQPG
-1338 DHLTVKLSGSA
+1338 HLTVKLEGSA

-1381 IVVRPPMNSPLVAA
+1381 IVVRPPMSSRLVAA
-1395 DNTIIGNT
+1395 ENTIIGNT
-1403 VLYGATAGYL
+1403 VLYGATDGYL

-1419 GERFGV
+1419 GERFAV

-1436 CGACGCE
+1436 CGSNGCE

-1449 AVILGSIGANFG
+1449 AVILGTIGANFG

-1471 YDPDGVAD
+1471 YDPEGKALEM
-1479 SRMNHETLATCPIGD
+1479 MNLETLVTCPVTE
-1494 AHWEGQLKEL
+1494 AHWEGQLEEL
-1504 IERHL
+1504 LEAHL
-1509 AETGSVKA
+1509 EETGSVRA

-1524 DVELA
+1524 DTEKA
-1529 NFVQICPKEMLA
+1529 NFLQVCPKEMLV
-1541 HLPAPLGVEDKA
+1541 HLPHPLGIEETA